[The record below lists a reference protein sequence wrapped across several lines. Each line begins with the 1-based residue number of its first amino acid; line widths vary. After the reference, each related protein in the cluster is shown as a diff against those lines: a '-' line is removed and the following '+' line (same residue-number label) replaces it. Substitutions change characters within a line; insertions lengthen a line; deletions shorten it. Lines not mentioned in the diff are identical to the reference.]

1 MPNTSY
7 RILVLGAS
15 YGLLFAVRA
24 ALGGHQ
30 VTVVCR
36 DAEATLLNAEGPFIH
51 AKARKSG
58 TPILVSRET
67 ADLDVVAV
75 TPEKVDPSRYDLI
88 VLAMQEPQFA
98 APDIRDLALRI
109 AASGQP
115 VISIMNMA
123 LPPFLKR
130 LKGVW
135 TNDLA
140 AAYHVPDLWAAFS
153 PDSFTHSSPD
163 PQAVRPAPALSH
175 HLRVSLPSNFKI
187 APFQDDAMNDMLRHI
202 CRSANRAPMLNGRD
216 QTPPVLLVV
225 ARSEFTP
232 LAKWPMLAT
241 GNYRCL
247 DDEKPSTIS
256 ETVTRDKGASQRI
269 YESVQALCRALGA
282 APQDLVPFDAYC
294 AAAQQLTAPS
304 SVARALFQSA
314 TNVERMDRV
323 IWQLMTGHGI
333 LNPDLEA
340 IVNRVDT
347 MVAQNKGLGT

>member
-30 VTVVCR
+30 ATVVCR
-36 DAEATLLNAEGPFIH
+36 DAEATQLNAEGPFIH
-51 AKARKSG
+51 ATARKSG
-58 TPILVSRET
+58 SPILVSRDT

-123 LPPFLKR
+123 LPPYLKR

-135 TNDLA
+135 TNELA
-140 AAYHVPDLWAAFS
+140 EAYHVPDLWAAFS
-153 PDSFTHSSPD
+153 PDNFTHSSPD
-163 PQAVRPAPALSH
+163 PQAVRPDPAQSH

-187 APFQDDAMNDMLRHI
+187 APFQDDAANDMLRHI
-202 CRSANRAPMLNGRD
+202 CRSANRAPMLESQD
-216 QTPPVLLVV
+216 QSPPVLLIA

-232 LAKWPMLAT
+232 LAKWPMLVT

-247 DDEKPSTIS
+247 EDEKLNTICHA
-256 ETVTRDKGASQRI
+256 VAHDKSASRRI

-314 TNVERMDRV
+314 TKVERMDRV
-323 IWQLMTGHGI
+323 IWQLMSRHGI
-333 LNPDLEA
+333 SNPDLEA
-340 IVNRVDT
+340 IVDRVDK
-347 MVAQNKGLGT
+347 MVARNKGLGT